1 MPGSSTAEGRVV
13 TRELG
18 NAILPGVTRATLIRA
33 LAEAQLTVDER
44 AFRLDEAYAARE
56 AFI

>member
-1 MPGSSTAEGRVV
+1 MPGLLMKEGRVV
-13 TRELG
+13 TAG

-44 AFRLDEAYAARE
+44 AFRLEEAYCGW
-56 AFI
+56 